1 MKKYLYNNRIT
12 DTPGVT
18 FPGSLVK
25 LHLSNNAQTRVPGGL
40 AGLTRLDRLYLYNNN
55 IIDVDSAVFPSSLSY
70 LYLDNNKIT
79 NISSLTFSNTSSSL
93 TDLYLNSN
101 PLQHISPS
109 AFTQLTHLTHLF
121 LHSTHLTRLPL
132 ALASLTRLDT
142 LYMSYNRLT
151 CTCEEAALSPWF
163 TARPSLSISGDCD
176 GGVTIKDFLQHL
188 ATNCDPGLVG

>member
-1 MKKYLYNNRIT
+1 MPT
-12 DTPGVT
+12 DWQ
-18 FPGSLVK
+18 S
-25 LHLSNNAQTRVPGGL
+25 
-40 AGLTRLDRLYLYNNN
+40 
-55 IIDVDSAVFPSSLSY
+55 
-70 LYLDNNKIT
+70 
-79 NISSLTFSNTSSSL
+79 TSSSL
-93 TDLYLNSN
+93 ETLYLGDN

-163 TARPSLSISGDCD
+163 TARPSLDIYGNCNS
-176 GGVTIKDFLQHL
+176 GVTIEYFLQHL
-188 ATNCDPGLVG
+188 ATNCDPGLIG